1 VYRKGLVFAGACLGM
16 FLFGIVFLSLGT
28 IAVFIQEKL
37 RLDALRVASLA
48 SSLPIGML
56 VGSLFFGPF
65 VDRYGYRI
73 LLIICAG
80 LIALAFEF
88 VAYAQSLTLLQ
99 VSFFLIGAGGG
110 AINGGVNALAADIT
124 TDGKGARLSL
134 LGVFYGIGALGMPL
148 VIGTLTRRFN
158 YEAII
163 SIIGFM
169 ILLPVVYFVVINFP
183 EPRQKQGFPVAKAV
197 SMLKEPA
204 LILLG
209 MVLFFESA
217 LEGIVGN
224 WTAAYLKSGGIA
236 IKIALFALS
245 CQVAAIAIVRLLL
258 SRLLGKLPARLVLYS
273 SFTLV
278 LSGAALL
285 LFATSVPV
293 AILAMICLGAGFA
306 AVFPVILGFVGD
318 LYPRMT
324 GTAFSI
330 VIVLALA
337 GNTLVNYLVGLI
349 SALRGIG
356 NFPYIIIVCVV
367 LMALI
372 YGIVVRT
379 HKDKIKV

>member
-1 VYRKGLVFAGACLGM
+1 M